1 MTRPASAADPAPVQP
16 AAPGPANEQVSVASQ
31 WQLMR
36 WRFTRHKGAVIALV
50 VLGVMYLVAAFA
62 DFVGPYDPRSHDA
75 AFVYA
80 PPTGIHFVDEE
91 GRFRLRPFVYPYDSE
106 LILAEFRTV
115 YSEDRSRMVPIRL
128 FARGDPYVLWGL
140 IKTDLHLFGL
150 DDGEARIF
158 LFGTDRLGRD
168 LFTRILVG
176 SRISLTIGLVGI
188 AVTFVLGITI
198 GGISG
203 YFGGAV
209 DLVIQRVIE
218 FVQSLPTLPLW
229 MGLSAALPKWWSITT
244 RYFAIV
250 VILSLIDWTG
260 LARVV
265 RGKFMALK
273 EEDYVAAARLNG
285 ASRRR
290 IIFRHLL
297 PGFLSHIIASL
308 TLSIPAMI
316 LGESALSFI
325 GLGLQAPAISWGVLL
340 AEAQKTHVLALSPWL
355 LIPGLFIIAVVL
367 AFNFVGDGV
376 RDAADPYAHV

>member
-1 MTRPASAADPAPVQP
+1 
-16 AAPGPANEQVSVASQ
+16 
-31 WQLMR
+31 
-36 WRFTRHKGAVIALV
+36 
-50 VLGVMYLVAAFA
+50 
-62 DFVGPYDPRSHDA
+62 
-75 AFVYA
+75 
-80 PPTGIHFVDEE
+80 
-91 GRFRLRPFVYPYDSE
+91 
-106 LILAEFRTV
+106 
-115 YSEDRSRMVPIRL
+115 
-128 FARGDPYVLWGL
+128 
-140 IKTDLHLFGL
+140 
-150 DDGEARIF
+150 
-158 LFGTDRLGRD
+158 
-168 LFTRILVG
+168 
-176 SRISLTIGLVGI
+176 
-188 AVTFVLGITI
+188 
-198 GGISG
+198 
-203 YFGGAV
+203 
-209 DLVIQRVIE
+209 
-218 FVQSLPTLPLW
+218 